1 MDHSRLYKKQIIR
14 VLIIGIMLI
23 PVSAFAQRNLDYQLQ
38 ANVNLAKQ
46 SFKVQGTLTFLT
58 ESYAADS
65 VIIDLSKTVASPILK
80 LSGADAIM
88 KSAVNQNGDMAYTF
102 KFAHKLLPGTQLKLD
117 YQYDRGGAPTFQYY
131 IDSAFCMASGYGS
144 AWYPQVISNPVN
156 GNGEYVKGTGAITV
170 TTLPGLTAVMA
181 ACEVKISSTAKNKVF
196 EFHYV
201 KPDIFS
207 LNIGNYTR
215 HEYKSKIPFYTYSL
229 NKDIDGDS
237 LSRKAA
243 GVMDF
248 LTTQFGS
255 LNIPNFCIIEFPEY
269 VSEKTGIGGA
279 SMLGGILMPTD
290 ALRKFN
296 YALFGHEIGH
306 QWWGNKINSKGVKGN
321 SMLSEAMAQYGSL
334 QVVGHFDSANVVNY
348 RKTGYPG
355 YINNQCG
362 LGYLENAVA
371 GNDQPLSGLTGSNE
385 HIIGDSKGFLVLD
398 LLAETVGKP
407 QFNKAMQTIGN
418 KYSSTGLIWEDFLKE
433 MDTAHGSSLQW
444 FYKQW
449 FERTGVPAWQ
459 TSWQQQQNEL
469 ELTITQKDSIYRLPL
484 EVLITYNNGTTSL
497 QKINIDGKIS
507 VIKLPVSAKVKA
519 VDVDPNFKVIHWD
532 DELTPIAMDM
542 GKVQRVIKLRMEQKN
557 DEAVNLALSYIKGGI
572 PSDKYG
578 LEFSLLYYLGR
589 ITFNQNK
596 TAEALAYY
604 QKALQCVS
612 RNTDLL
618 AYTYYRI
625 AMIAVAQKNQSLLQW
640 AGDNAIKADAMNNNF
655 DSMTSKITQIRKAN

>member
-1 MDHSRLYKKQIIR
+1 MDHYQLYKKQIIR
-14 VLIIGIMLI
+14 SLAIGVMLI
-23 PVSAFAQRNLDYQLQ
+23 PVSALAQRKVNYQLQ

-46 SFKVQGTLTFLT
+46 GFKVQGTLTFLT
-58 ESYAADS
+58 EVYAADS
-65 VIIDLSKTVASPILK
+65 VVIWLSKTVDPPALK
-80 LSGADAIM
+80 LSGADATM
-88 KSAVNQNGDMAYTF
+88 KSAVNENGDMAYTF
-102 KFAHKLLPGTQLKLD
+102 KFAHKLADGTQLKLS
-117 YQYDRGGAPTFQYY
+117 YQYNRGRTPTFQYY

-156 GNGEYVKGTGAITV
+156 GNGEYAKGTGTVTV

-181 ACEVKISSTAKNKVF
+181 ACEVKTSTTATSKVF
-196 EFHYV
+196 EFHYA

-215 HEYKSKIPFYTYSL
+215 REYKSKIPFYTYSL

-243 GVMDF
+243 GVMNF

-306 QWWGNKINSKGVKGN
+306 QWWGNQINSKGVKGN

-355 YINNQCG
+355 YINDQCG
-362 LGYLENAVA
+362 LGYLKNVAA

-398 LLAETVGKP
+398 LLSETVGKP
-407 QFNKAMQTIGN
+407 QFNKAMQAIGN
-418 KYSSTGLIWEDFLKE
+418 KYSSTGLTWDDFLRE
-433 MDTAHGSSLQW
+433 MDTANGSSLQW
-444 FYKQW
+444 FYWQW
-449 FERTGVPAWQ
+449 FERTGAPAWQ
-459 TSWQQQQNEL
+459 TTWLQQQNEL
-469 ELTITQKDSIYRLPL
+469 QLSVTQKDSIYRLPL
-484 EVLITYNNGTTSL
+484 EVLITYINGTTSL
-497 QKINIDGKIS
+497 QKINIDGKTS
-507 VIKLPVSAKVKA
+507 VVKLPVTAKVKA
-519 VDVDPNFKVIHWD
+519 VDVDPGFKVIHWD
-532 DELTPIAMDM
+532 DGLTPMAMDL
-542 GKVQRVIKLRMEQKN
+542 GKVQRIVKLRMEQKN
-557 DEAVNLALSYIKGGI
+557 DEAVNLALSYIKAGI

-612 RNTDLL
+612 RNNDLL

-625 AMIAVAQKNQSLLQW
+625 AMIAAAQKNQPLLQW
-640 AGDNAIKADAMNNNF
+640 AGDNAIKADAMNSNF
-655 DSMTSKITQIRKAN
+655 DSMTSKITQLRKAN